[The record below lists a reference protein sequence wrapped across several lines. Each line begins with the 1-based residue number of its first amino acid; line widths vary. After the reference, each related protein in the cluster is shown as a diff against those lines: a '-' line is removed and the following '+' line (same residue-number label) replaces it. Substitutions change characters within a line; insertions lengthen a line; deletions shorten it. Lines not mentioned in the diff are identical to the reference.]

1 MGCKQGRSFLN
12 QTVMRL
18 FFVAVSVMVG
28 IWSLEGGKAVAE
40 QNIFQTEEDD
50 AGPQYSGLQ
59 QDGPGAALGFGNQY
73 LNELGEKILSEHG
86 RVRSGL
92 GFDEKGKLQGESDFL
107 YP

>member
-1 MGCKQGRSFLN
+1 L
-12 QTVMRL
+12 
-18 FFVAVSVMVG
+18 AVLVLLAVWALDG
-28 IWSLEGGKAVAE
+28 EKAAAE
-40 QNIFQTEEDD
+40 QNIFQTEDLD
-50 AGPQYSGLQ
+50 AGPPHSGLQ

-92 GFDEKGKLQGESDFL
+92 GFDEEGKLQGEVDFL